1 MDNTNE
7 MITTALQKD
16 LQHMADVQHELV
28 TTPPQTADQWH
39 DLIQNMLGGAVDFCL
54 KLVAAIAIFAV
65 GMWIANKVTRSI
77 KFAMERR
84 ELEPSLVSF
93 SASFINIL
101 LRIFVIVIVLTTV
114 GVQMTSIVAVLG
126 AGALAVGMAL
136 SGTFQN
142 FAGGIIILFLKPFK
156 VGDVIQTASGRTG
169 TVKKIMIFTTELHT
183 FDNQVVFIPNGSL
196 ANGEIT
202 NLSDRGARRAEIQI
216 AISYGDDVEV
226 ARRTIL
232 SILGKDKRIAK
243 TPAPSVFVSDLGDS
257 AVVLTVWYWTKY
269 ADWFASMG
277 DMREALY
284 KELPRKKIHF
294 PFPQMDV
301 HVKK

>member
-1 MDNTNE
+1 MDNANDL
-7 MITTALQKD
+7 IAAD
-16 LQHMADVQHELV
+16 LQQKMQHIADVQRDLV
-28 TTPPQTADQWH
+28 ETPKTAEQWH
-39 DLIQNMLGGAVDFCL
+39 DLIQNLLGGAVDFCF
-54 KLVAAIAIFAV
+54 KLIAAIAILMI
-65 GMWIANKVTRSI
+65 GMWIANKITRSI

-93 SASFINIL
+93 ISSFINIL

-156 VGDVIQTASGRTG
+156 VGDVIQTSSGRIG

-183 FDNQVVFIPNGSL
+183 FDNQVVFVPNGPL
-196 ANGEIT
+196 ANGEII
-202 NLSDRGARRAEIQI
+202 NLSDRSNRRAEIQI
-216 AISYGDDVEV
+216 AISYGDDVDV
-226 ARRTIL
+226 ARRAIL
-232 SILGKDKRIAK
+232 AVLKKDKHIMK
-243 TPAPSVFVSDLGDS
+243 TPEPVVFVSDLADS
-257 AVVLTVWYWTKY
+257 SVVLTVWFWTKY
-269 ADWFASMG
+269 ADWFTSMG

-294 PFPQMDV
+294 PFPQIDV
-301 HVKK
+301 HMKK

>member
-7 MITTALQKD
+7 MITAALQKD
-16 LQHMADVQHELV
+16 LQHVADVQHELV

-39 DLIQNMLGGAVDFCL
+39 ELIQNMLGGAVDFCL
-54 KLVAAIAIFAV
+54 KLVAAIAIFSI
-65 GMWIANKVTRSI
+65 GMWIANKITRSV
-77 KFAMERR
+77 KFAMEKR

-183 FDNQVVFIPNGSL
+183 FDNQVVFIPNGGL

-202 NLSDRGARRAEIQI
+202 NLSDRGTRRAEIQI
-216 AISYGDDVEV
+216 AISYGDNVDV

-232 SILGKDKRIAK
+232 AVLSKDKRIAK

-257 AVVLTVWYWTKY
+257 SVVLTVWYWTKY

-277 DMREALY
+277 DLREALY

>member
-1 MDNTNE
+1 MNNTDE
-7 MITTALQKD
+7 MIAAGIQDK
-16 LQHMADVQHELV
+16 LQHVADVQHELV
-28 TTPPQTADQWH
+28 DNTPKTAEQWH
-39 DLIQNMLGGAVDFCL
+39 DLIQNLLGGAVDFCF
-54 KLVAAIAIFAV
+54 KLIAAIAILMV
-65 GMWIANKVTRSI
+65 GMWVANKITRSV
-77 KFAMERR
+77 KFAMEKKK
-84 ELEPSLVSF
+84 LEPSLVSF
-93 SASFINIL
+93 ISSFINIL
-101 LRIFVIVIVLTTV
+101 LRIFVIIIVLTTV

-183 FDNQVVFIPNGSL
+183 FDNQVVFIPNGPL

-202 NLSDRGARRAEIQI
+202 NLSDRGNRRAEVKI
-216 AISYGDDVEV
+216 AISYGDDVDA
-226 ARRTIL
+226 ARRAIL
-232 SILGKDKRIAK
+232 SVVAKDKRILN

-257 AVVLTVWYWTKY
+257 AVVLTVWYWVKF
-269 ADWFASMG
+269 ADYYSTMG
-277 DMREALY
+277 DLRESLY
-284 KELPRKKIHF
+284 KELPRKKVHF

-301 HVKK
+301 HIKK

>member
-232 SILGKDKRIAK
+232 SVLGKDKRIAK
-243 TPAPSVFVSDLGDS
+243 TPVPSVFVSDLGDS

>member
-7 MITTALQKD
+7 MITAALQKD
-16 LQHMADVQHELV
+16 LQHVADVQHELV

-39 DLIQNMLGGAVDFCL
+39 ELIQNMLGGAVDFCL

-232 SILGKDKRIAK
+232 SVLGKDKRIAK

-269 ADWFASMG
+269 ADWFVSMG

>member
-1 MDNTNE
+1 MDNANDL
-7 MITTALQKD
+7 IAAD
-16 LQHMADVQHELV
+16 LQQKMQHIADVQHDLV
-28 TTPPQTADQWH
+28 ETPKTAEQWH
-39 DLIQNMLGGAVDFCL
+39 DLIQNLLGGAVDFCF
-54 KLVAAIAIFAV
+54 KLIAAIAILMV
-65 GMWIANKVTRSI
+65 GMWVANKITRSI

-93 SASFINIL
+93 ISSFINIL

-156 VGDVIQTASGRTG
+156 VGDVIQTSSGRIG

-183 FDNQVVFIPNGSL
+183 FDNQVVFVPNGPL
-196 ANGEIT
+196 ANGEII
-202 NLSDRGARRAEIQI
+202 NLSDRSNRRAEIQI
-216 AISYGDDVEV
+216 AISYGDDVDV
-226 ARRTIL
+226 ARRAIL
-232 SILGKDKRIAK
+232 AVLKKDKRIMK
-243 TPAPSVFVSDLGDS
+243 TPEPVVFVSDLADS
-257 AVVLTVWYWTKY
+257 SVVLTVWFWTKY
-269 ADWFASMG
+269 ADWFTSMG

-294 PFPQMDV
+294 PFPQIDV
-301 HVKK
+301 HMKK

>member
-1 MDNTNE
+1 
-7 MITTALQKD
+7 
-16 LQHMADVQHELV
+16 
-28 TTPPQTADQWH
+28 
-39 DLIQNMLGGAVDFCL
+39 
-54 KLVAAIAIFAV
+54 
-65 GMWIANKVTRSI
+65 MWIANKITRSV
-77 KFAMERR
+77 KFAMEKR

-101 LRIFVIVIVLTTV
+101 LRIFVVVIVLTTV

-183 FDNQVVFIPNGSL
+183 FDNQVVFIPNGGL

-202 NLSDRGARRAEIQI
+202 NLSDRGTRRAEIQI
-216 AISYGDDVEV
+216 AISYGDNVDV

-232 SILGKDKRIAK
+232 AVLSKDKRIAK

-257 AVVLTVWYWTKY
+257 SVVLTVWYWTKY

-277 DMREALY
+277 DLREALY

>member
-1 MDNTNE
+1 MEKPDE
-7 MITTALQKD
+7 VIAAGIQDK

-28 TTPPQTADQWH
+28 TTPPETAEQWH
-39 DLIQNMLGGAVDFCL
+39 DLIQSLLGGAIDFCL
-54 KLVAAIAIFAV
+54 KLIAAIAILWV
-65 GMWIANKVTRSI
+65 GMWIVNKITKSI
-77 KFAMERR
+77 KYAMERR

-93 SASFINIL
+93 TASFVNIL
-101 LRIFVIVIVLTTV
+101 LRIFVIIIVLTTV

-183 FDNQVVFIPNGSL
+183 FDNQVVFIPNGPL
-196 ANGEIT
+196 ANGEII

-216 AISYGDDVEV
+216 AISYGDDVDV
-226 ARRTIL
+226 ARRAIL
-232 SILGKDKRIAK
+232 TVLAKDKRIAK
-243 TPAPSVFVSDLGDS
+243 NPAPSVFVSDLGDS

-284 KELPRKKIHF
+284 RELPRKKIHF
-294 PFPQMDV
+294 PFPQIDV

>member
-7 MITTALQKD
+7 MITAALQKD
-16 LQHMADVQHELV
+16 LQHVADVQHELV

-39 DLIQNMLGGAVDFCL
+39 ELIQNMLGGAVDFCL
-54 KLVAAIAIFAV
+54 KLVAAIAIFSI
-65 GMWIANKVTRSI
+65 GMWIANKITRSV
-77 KFAMERR
+77 KFAMEKR

-183 FDNQVVFIPNGSL
+183 FDNQVVFIPNGAL

-202 NLSDRGARRAEIQI
+202 NLSDRGTRRAEIQI
-216 AISYGDDVEV
+216 AISYGDNVDV

-232 SILGKDKRIAK
+232 AVLSKDKRIAK

-257 AVVLTVWYWTKY
+257 SVVLTVWYWTKY

-277 DMREALY
+277 DLREALY

>member
-1 MDNTNE
+1 MDNANE
-7 MITTALQKD
+7 MITATLQKD

-39 DLIQNMLGGAVDFCL
+39 DLVQNMLGGAVDFCL

-65 GMWIANKVTRSI
+65 GMWIANKITRSI

-93 SASFINIL
+93 TSSFINIL

-183 FDNQVVFIPNGSL
+183 FDNQVVFIPNGPL

-202 NLSDRGARRAEIQI
+202 NLSDRAARRAEIQI
-216 AISYGDDVEV
+216 AISYGDDVDV
-226 ARRTIL
+226 ARRVIL
-232 SILGKDKRIAK
+232 SVLDKDKRVAK
-243 TPAPSVFVSDLGDS
+243 TPAPAVFVSDLGDS

-269 ADWFASMG
+269 ADWFTSQG

>member
-1 MDNTNE
+1 MDNANE
-7 MITTALQKD
+7 IIAANIQND
-16 LQHMADVQHELV
+16 LQHVADVQ
-28 TTPPQTADQWH
+28 QTLAEPKTAEQWH
-39 DLIQNMLGGAVDFCL
+39 DLVQNLLGGVVDFSL
-54 KLVAAIAIFAV
+54 RLIAAVAILMA
-65 GMWIANKVTRSI
+65 GMWIAKRVTKSV
-77 KFAMERR
+77 KYAMERR
-84 ELEPSLVSF
+84 KLEPSLISF
-93 SASFINIL
+93 ASSFVNIL
-101 LRIFVIVIVLTTV
+101 LRIFVIIIVLTTV

-136 SGTFQN
+136 SGTLQN

-183 FDNQVVFIPNGSL
+183 FDNQVVFVPNGPL

-202 NLSDRGARRAEIQI
+202 NLSDRKNRRAEIQI
-216 AISYGDDVEV
+216 AISYGDNVDT
-226 ARRTIL
+226 ARRVIL
-232 SILGKDKRIAK
+232 DVLGKDARVMQS
-243 TPAPSVFVSDLGDS
+243 PEPVVFVSDLADS
-257 AVVLTVWYWTKY
+257 SVVLTVWYWTKY
-269 ADWFASMG
+269 ADWFTSMG

-284 KELPRKKIHF
+284 RELPRKKINF

>member
-7 MITTALQKD
+7 MITAALQKD
-16 LQHMADVQHELV
+16 LQHVADVQHELV

-39 DLIQNMLGGAVDFCL
+39 ELIQNMLGGAVDFCL
-54 KLVAAIAIFAV
+54 KLVAAIAIFSI
-65 GMWIANKVTRSI
+65 GMWIANKITRSV
-77 KFAMERR
+77 KFAMEKR

-183 FDNQVVFIPNGSL
+183 FDNQVVFIPNGAL

-202 NLSDRGARRAEIQI
+202 NLSDRGTRRAEIQI
-216 AISYGDDVEV
+216 AISYGDNVDA

-232 SILGKDKRIAK
+232 AVLSKDKRIAK
-243 TPAPSVFVSDLGDS
+243 TPTPSVFVSDLGDS
-257 AVVLTVWYWTKY
+257 SVVLTVWYWTKY

-277 DMREALY
+277 DLREALY

>member
-1 MDNTNE
+1 MDNANE
-7 MITTALQKD
+7 IITANIQNSM
-16 LQHMADVQHELV
+16 QHMADVQHELV
-28 TTPPQTADQWH
+28 DTPKTPEQWH
-39 DLIQNMLGGAVDFCL
+39 DLIQNLLGGAVDFCF
-54 KLVAAIAIFAV
+54 KLIAAIAILMV
-65 GMWIANKVTRSI
+65 GMWIANKITRSV
-77 KFAMERR
+77 KFAMEKR
-84 ELEPSLVSF
+84 ELEPSLISF
-93 SASFINIL
+93 SSSFINIL
-101 LRIFVIVIVLTTV
+101 LRVFVIVIVLTTV

-183 FDNQVVFIPNGSL
+183 FDNQVVFVPNGPL

-202 NLSDRGARRAEIQI
+202 NLSDRANRRAEIQI
-216 AISYGDDVEV
+216 AISYGDDVDV
-226 ARRTIL
+226 ARR
-232 SILGKDKRIAK
+232 SILAVLSKDKRVAK
-243 TPAPSVFVSDLGDS
+243 NPAPSVFVSELGDS
-257 AVVLTVWYWTKY
+257 AVVLTVWFWTKY

-294 PFPQMDV
+294 PFPQIDV
-301 HVKK
+301 HMKK